1 MSIGGAMNRYRLR
14 DFNRNVRSFLYYGVL
29 INAGMALFTL
39 LYNLYLRRLSF
50 QEDFI
55 GQGASMAPLATA
67 ILALPTG
74 ILSDRIGR
82 SRFLIASGVLL
93 AGSQLGLVLAESP
106 TALLALSFVGGMG
119 SAFIWVNHVAFL
131 SDNAHPSRRAEALVI
146 WTALQVVIRMLLSLG
161 GGFMPGIM
169 GYFFGMS
176 TEMPETFRY
185 VLFLGAVCSLAAVF
199 PLLRISRAEAGD
211 RQATGSEGEVSAEDD
226 GHQPWRMFT
235 AIAVLSGT
243 RGFAVGLTFPFF
255 NVFFEEELLL
265 SPVAIGATFFLS
277 QLVSLP
283 ATFSAPALVRR
294 FGVIMTV
301 LPVRAISGGALGIMG
316 AFINLPIAVTMFL
329 LVRVG
334 EVIDNPTDQH
344 FTTQIL
350 PRRFWARIQGFR
362 VAGFQLMAFVGS
374 LFGGTLIVDYGYAV
388 AFGLACVSRVLSGLI
403 LGLVFGLRR
412 GDG

>member
-39 LYNLYLRRLSF
+39 LYNLYLLRLSF

-55 GQGASMAPLATA
+55 GQVASMAPLATA

-82 SRFLIASGVLL
+82 RPFLIASGVLL

>member
-1 MSIGGAMNRYRLR
+1 MYCCA
-14 DFNRNVRSFLYYGVL
+14 
-29 INAGMALFTL
+29 
-39 LYNLYLRRLSF
+39 
-50 QEDFI
+50 
-55 GQGASMAPLATA
+55 
-67 ILALPTG
+67 
-74 ILSDRIGR
+74 
-82 SRFLIASGVLL
+82 
-93 AGSQLGLVLAESP
+93 
-106 TALLALSFVGGMG
+106 
-119 SAFIWVNHVAFL
+119 
-131 SDNAHPSRRAEALVI
+131 
-146 WTALQVVIRMLLSLG
+146 
-161 GGFMPGIM
+161 
-169 GYFFGMS
+169 
-176 TEMPETFRY
+176 
-185 VLFLGAVCSLAAVF
+185 
-199 PLLRISRAEAGD
+199 
-211 RQATGSEGEVSAEDD
+211 
-226 GHQPWRMFT
+226 
-235 AIAVLSGT
+235 
-243 RGFAVGLTFPFF
+243 FF

-403 LGLVFGLRR
+403 LGLVFGLM
-412 GDG
+412 GDR